1 MGRHMDRRR
10 FLELSG
16 GASAALLAG
25 CGGGSGSTPSPPAP
39 PGQAG
44 PNWAS
49 LSAALG
55 GELLRPGDTAY
66 AAASLLA
73 NMRFDGTKPAAIIKC
88 KSVED
93 VRAGLAF
100 VRSNQ
105 LAVTPRCGGHSWAGT
120 STTTGVVLNV
130 TPMNAI
136 EVYANGTAKVGA
148 GARLAEVY
156 DKLIAHGVC
165 IPSGTCLTVGIAG
178 ITLGGGIGIL
188 DRQFGL
194 TCDNLLA
201 AEVVTADGRLLNCDA
216 STEPDLF
223 WALRGG
229 GGGNFGVAMSFT
241 FKTHRIED
249 ITVARADFRFQDFA
263 AMFDAW
269 QRWPQSLPD
278 NVWAQIYI
286 QFGSGGASCTVT
298 AYCLGTSGFLQPYW
312 NAFLAATG
320 VAGTDMSTA
329 ISQLPYRDVAWSM
342 CAGIPLNQCSLSGYS
357 PEGRKTRYDE
367 VLSSD
372 FFNDL
377 LPAAGIAALNQSV
390 KDAMAAGISGS
401 YIFDHMGG
409 AIGRVATD
417 ATAFVHRK
425 ALFSVEYA
433 TWQSRTIYDTTFPNR
448 MRSVMSAW
456 SSGGAYVNYLD
467 PLMKNWQSAYYGGN
481 YARLSIV
488 KKQYDPGRVFNMA
501 QGVEPA

>member
-1 MGRHMDRRR
+1 MDRRR

-25 CGGGSGSTPSPPAP
+25 CGGGSGSTTSPPAP

-201 AEVVTADGRLLNCDA
+201 AEVVTADGRLLNCDEN
-216 STEPDLF
+216 TEPDLF

-229 GGGNFGVAMSFT
+229 GGGNFGVATSFT

-320 VAGTDMSTA
+320 VASTDMSIA

-342 CAGIPLNQCSLSGYS
+342 CVGIPLNQCSLSGYS

-372 FFNDL
+372 FFNEL

-467 PLMKNWQSAYYGGN
+467 PLLKNWQSAYYGGN

>member
-1 MGRHMDRRR
+1 MDRRR
-10 FLELSG
+10 FLELTG

-25 CGGGSGSTPSPPAP
+25 CGGGGSGGAPSVPVP
-39 PGQAG
+39 PGETG
-44 PNWAS
+44 PAWAS

-55 GELLRPGDTAY
+55 SRLLRPGDTAY

-73 NMRFDGTKPAAIIKC
+73 NTRFDSTKPAAIIKC
-88 KSVED
+88 SSVED
-93 VRAGLAF
+93 VRTGLAF
-100 VRSNQ
+100 VRNNQ

-120 STTTGVVLNV
+120 STTSGVVLNV

-136 EVYANGTAKVGA
+136 QVNANGTAKVGA

-156 DKLIAHGVC
+156 DKLIANGVC

-178 ITLGGGIGIL
+178 ITMGGGIGIL

-201 AEVVTADGRLLNCDA
+201 AEVVTADGRLIACDE
-216 STEPDLF
+216 STEPELF

-229 GGGNFGVAMSFT
+229 GGGNFGVATSFT
-241 FKTHRIED
+241 FKTHKIED
-249 ITVARADFRFQDFA
+249 ITVARADFHFQDFA

-278 NVWAQIYI
+278 NIWAQIYM

-298 AYCLGTSGFLQPYW
+298 AYCLGPSSFLQPYW
-312 NAFLAATG
+312 NEFLAATG
-320 VAGTDMSTA
+320 VASADRSTA
-329 ISQLPYRDVAWSM
+329 TSQLPYRDVAWSM
-342 CAGIPLNQCSLSGYS
+342 CAGILLNECSLSGYS

-372 FFNDL
+372 FFNEL

-401 YIFDHMGG
+401 CIFDHMGG
-409 AIGRVATD
+409 AISRIAED
-417 ATAFVHRK
+417 ATAFAHRK

-433 TWQSRTIYDTTFPNR
+433 TWQSRSVYDTAFPNR
-448 MRSVMSAW
+448 MRGVMKAW

-467 PLMKNWQSAYYGGN
+467 PLLGGWQSAYYGAN
-481 YARLSIV
+481 YARLRNA
-488 KKQYDPGRVFNMA
+488 KKQYDPGRVFNQL

>member
-1 MGRHMDRRR
+1 MDRRR

-16 GASAALLAG
+16 GAAAALLAG
-25 CGGGSGSTPSPPAP
+25 CGGGGSSGSPSTPVP
-39 PGQAG
+39 PGEAG
-44 PNWAS
+44 LNWTS
-49 LSAALG
+49 LSASLG
-55 GELLRPGDTAY
+55 GQLLRPGDSAY

-88 KSVED
+88 NSVED
-93 VRAGLAF
+93 VRTGLAF
-100 VRSNQ
+100 VRNNR

-120 STTTGVVLNV
+120 STTTGIVLNV

-136 EVYANGTAKVGA
+136 QVNANGTTKVGA

-156 DKLIAHGVC
+156 DTLIANGVC

-178 ITLGGGIGIL
+178 ITMGGGIGIL

-201 AEVVTADGRLLNCDA
+201 AEVVTADGRLLSCDA
-216 STEPDLF
+216 HTEPELF

-229 GGGNFGVAMSFT
+229 GGGNFGVATSFT

-278 NVWAQIYI
+278 NIWAQIYM
-286 QFGSGGASCTVT
+286 QFGSSGASCTVT
-298 AYCLGTSGFLQPYW
+298 AYCLGTSSFLQPYW

-320 VAGTDMSTA
+320 VASNDMSTA

-342 CAGIPLNQCSLSGYS
+342 CTGIPLKECSLSGYS

-372 FFNDL
+372 FFNAL

-409 AIGRVATD
+409 AISRVAED
-417 ATAFVHRK
+417 ASAFVHRK

-433 TWQSRTIYDTTFPNR
+433 TWQSRAVYDTTFPNR
-448 MRSVMSAW
+448 MRGVMKAW

-467 PLMKNWQSAYYGGN
+467 PLLKEWQPAYYGAN
-481 YARLSIV
+481 YARLSKI
-488 KKQYDPGRVFNMA
+488 KKQYDPGRVFNMF

>member
-1 MGRHMDRRR
+1 MDRRR
-10 FLELSG
+10 FLELTG
-16 GASAALLAG
+16 GVSAAWLAG
-25 CGGGSGSTPSPPAP
+25 CGGGGSGGTPPVPPPPA
-39 PGQAG
+39 GG
-44 PNWAS
+44 PNWTSLAAS
-49 LSAALG
+49 LG
-55 GELLRPGDTAY
+55 GRLLRPGETGY

-88 KSVED
+88 NSVED
-93 VRAGLAF
+93 VRTGLAF
-100 VRSNQ
+100 VRNNQ
-105 LAVTPRCGGHSWAGT
+105 LAVTARCGGHSWAGT

-136 EVYANGTAKVGA
+136 QVNANGTAKVGA

-156 DKLIAHGVC
+156 DTLIANGVC

-178 ITLGGGIGIL
+178 ITMGGGIGIL

-201 AEVVTADGRLLNCDA
+201 AEVVTADGRLLSCDTN
-216 STEPDLF
+216 TEPELF

-229 GGGNFGVAMSFT
+229 GGGNFGVATSFT

-249 ITVARADFRFQDFA
+249 VTVARADFRFQDFA
-263 AMFDAW
+263 AVFDAW

-278 NVWAQIYI
+278 NIWAQVYL
-286 QFGSGGASCTVT
+286 QFGAGGASCTVT
-298 AYCLGTSGFLQPYW
+298 AYCLGNSSLLQPYW
-312 NAFLAATG
+312 NAFLTATG
-320 VAGTDMSTA
+320 VASANMSSA

-342 CAGIPLNQCSLSGYS
+342 CAGLPLNQCSLSGYTPDGS
-357 PEGRKTRYDE
+357 KTRYDE

-372 FFNDL
+372 FFNEL

-409 AIGRVATD
+409 AISRVAEDT
-417 ATAFVHRK
+417 TAFVHRK

-433 TWQSRTIYDTTFPNR
+433 TWQSRTIYDTAFPNR
-448 MRSVMSAW
+448 MRGMMKAW

-467 PLMKNWQSAYYGGN
+467 PLLGDWQAAYYGAN
-481 YARLSIV
+481 YARLRNV
-488 KKQYDPGRVFNMA
+488 KKQYDPGRVFNQL